1 MSTNSSSGSA
11 SAQASGVNTSS
22 LPRLGP
28 AWRSR
33 GFQPPPAVPPSDPL
47 EESSNKQQ
55 MLMRSRSGSSG
66 SASYGDKS
74 GNSRNSFSALLQ
86 ADGNSDEDIGLNG
99 HIQGPNGGKTVDSNL
114 VSDLSSVRRL
124 GSSGSFRSRSDG
136 LMGNT
141 STNSNRIGG
150 FNSMSRASSS
160 SYSNSSPSPYKST
173 GRSLADLAAR
183 TPATGIS
190 RSHSG
195 SYSNTNSSSNIS
207 MGSSSRDRPVMSIA
221 DDVDRKIIR
230 FTRERLLSMRPQ
242 PNISA
247 GLPNVLKHLVSTAIV
262 TKAPQDP
269 VCFEDFDADQ
279 IWSQA
284 IPARL
289 SRGVTAGGSIKTNSS
304 NNSINLRVSGEALR
318 SRSETDTFSSGTGS
332 GRWQRGVALPPTSD
346 SLDGLKNKSGSRK
359 ADEAEKPE
367 DLWDD
372 PVNLN
377 SASADLSQ
385 YGALLDDKTGSPLGK
400 SRGRSGS
407 TGSSGMFDLAQMS
420 EAAQKF

>member
-1 MSTNSSSGSA
+1 MSTNSSNGST
-11 SAQASGVNTSS
+11 SAQASGANTSS

-33 GFQPPPAVPPSDPL
+33 GFQPPPAVPPSDPRDD
-47 EESSNKQQ
+47 SSSKQQ

-99 HIQGPNGGKTVDSNL
+99 HIQGSNGGKNIEANL
-114 VSDLSSVRRL
+114 FGESSSARRL

-150 FNSMSRASSS
+150 FNGMSRSSSS
-160 SYSNSSPSPYKST
+160 SYSNSSSIPYKST

-195 SYSNTNSSSNIS
+195 NYSNTNSISNTS
-207 MGSSSRDRPVMSIA
+207 MGSSRDRSVMPIA

-230 FTRERLLSMRPQ
+230 YTRERLLSMRPQ

-269 VCFEDFDADQ
+269 
-279 IWSQA
+279 
-284 IPARL
+284 
-289 SRGVTAGGSIKTNSS
+289 
-304 NNSINLRVSGEALR
+304 GE
-318 SRSETDTFSSGTGS
+318 
-332 GRWQRGVALPPTSD
+332 
-346 SLDGLKNKSGSRK
+346 
-359 ADEAEKPE
+359 
-367 DLWDD
+367 
-372 PVNLN
+372 
-377 SASADLSQ
+377 
-385 YGALLDDKTGSPLGK
+385 
-400 SRGRSGS
+400 
-407 TGSSGMFDLAQMS
+407 
-420 EAAQKF
+420 